1 VCLGRSATDPSP
13 QSTDMLQIV
22 GIFIVL
28 WGLGVST
35 ICGYIGRNIASRAG
49 VPANAGL
56 VLGMTL
62 GPAGLAVLSS
72 AIRRSSIR
80 GIPYRVS

>member
-1 VCLGRSATDPSP
+1 
-13 QSTDMLQIV
+13 MV

-28 WGLGVST
+28 WGLGVSV
-35 ICGYIGRNIASRAG
+35 ICGYIGRSIATRAG

-56 VLGMTL
+56 ALGMTL
-62 GPAGLAVLSS
+62 GPAGLAILSS

-80 GIPYRVS
+80 GTPYRVT

>member
-1 VCLGRSATDPSP
+1 
-13 QSTDMLQIV
+13 MLQII

-28 WGLGVST
+28 WGLGFSV
-35 ICGYIGRNIASRAG
+35 ICGYIGRIIATKAG

-62 GPAGLAVLSS
+62 GPAGLAILSS

-80 GIPYRVS
+80 GTPYRVS